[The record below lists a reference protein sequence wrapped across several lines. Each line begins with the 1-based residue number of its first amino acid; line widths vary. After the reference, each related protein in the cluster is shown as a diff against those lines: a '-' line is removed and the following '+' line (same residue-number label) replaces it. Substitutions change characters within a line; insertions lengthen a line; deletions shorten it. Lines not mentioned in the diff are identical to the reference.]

1 MSRTRRRKHYG
12 DPGTV
17 RDGQPP
23 AEGKMP
29 SEDFA
34 REVRRRDRRTR
45 EDEADRIARG
55 EADADDVPTK
65 PRPKRLWEF
74 WRRW

>member
-1 MSRTRRRKHYG
+1 MSRTRRRRHYG
-12 DPGTV
+12 DPGTS

-23 AEGKMP
+23 AEGRLP
-29 SEDFA
+29 RNHS
-34 REVRRRDRRTR
+34 REVRRRDRRMR
-45 EDEADRIARG
+45 EDEVDKIARG
-55 EADADDVPTK
+55 EADADDTPTK